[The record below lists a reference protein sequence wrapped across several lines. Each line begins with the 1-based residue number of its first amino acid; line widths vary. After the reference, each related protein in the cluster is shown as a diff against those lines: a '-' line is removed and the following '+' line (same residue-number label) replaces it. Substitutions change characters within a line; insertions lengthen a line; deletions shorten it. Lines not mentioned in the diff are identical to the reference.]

1 LEEDDP
7 CVSLFR
13 PKKIMATGDKV
24 DSNPRRLGFVLC
36 MLIGAISTRK
46 QNVDARLPACYALLN
61 RSSQWADFQRAKLSA
76 VSSRQLFLVMDVS
89 CMDALEVQNLRS
101 DVQTT

>member
-1 LEEDDP
+1 
-7 CVSLFR
+7 
-13 PKKIMATGDKV
+13 
-24 DSNPRRLGFVLC
+24 

-101 DVQTT
+101 DVQTTGACWGYLIVNKISWFVVFMV